1 MSDGDTIATVEIEA
15 VSKSF
20 GAAAAVCDLSLSVPS
35 GSFFALLG
43 PSGCGK
49 TTLMRLIAGFETPD
63 AGRVLIDGVDMHA
76 VPPERRPVNMMFQ
89 SYALFPH
96 MSVAANVGYGLR
108 RVGLS
113 RQAVAD
119 GVTQMLRL
127 VQLDGLGARKPDQL
141 SGGQRQRVALA
152 RSLARKPKILLL
164 DEPMAAL
171 DRKLRTE
178 TQVVLKDIQRALGT
192 TFIVVTHDQDEAMGL
207 ADTVAL
213 MRDGRIAQIGAPEAL
228 YTRPASRFVAG
239 FIGEANILEGHAG
252 MIDEGGVTV
261 ETAVGPIVAATRR
274 QVEPGQKVALAIR
287 PESVSVD
294 DDPGSLGA
302 IAGIVTD
309 ATYRGSQ
316 TLLRIATASDT
327 MLKAMVAGAPRH
339 GVGDAVHVR
348 ISRRGAWMLD
358 D

>member
-1 MSDGDTIATVEIEA
+1 MSDGDAIAA
-15 VSKSF
+15 VAITDLSKSF
-20 GAAAAVCDLSLSVPS
+20 GATAAVRDLSLSVPA

-49 TTLMRLIAGFETPD
+49 TTLMRLIAGFEGPD
-63 AGRVLIDGVDMHA
+63 AGRVLIDGIDMHA
-76 VPPERRPVNMMFQ
+76 VPPEQRPVNMMFQ

-108 RVGLS
+108 RAGLS
-113 RQAVAD
+113 RHAVAD
-119 GVTQMLRL
+119 GVIEMLRL
-127 VQLDGLGARKPDQL
+127 VQLDGLSARKPDKL

-171 DRKLRTE
+171 DRKLRSE
-178 TQVVLKDIQRALGT
+178 TQLVLKDIQRALGT

-213 MRDGRIAQIGAPEAL
+213 MRDGRIAQMGPPAEL
-228 YTRPASRFVAG
+228 YARPASRFVAG

-261 ETAVGPIVAATRR
+261 ETAVGRIVAATRR
-274 QVEPGQKVALAIR
+274 HVEPGQRVTLAVR
-287 PESVSVD
+287 PEYVVVD
-294 DDPGSLGA
+294 DNPENA

-316 TLLRIATASDT
+316 TLLRIAIASGIV
-327 MLKAMVAGAPRH
+327 LKAMVAGASRH
-339 GVGDAVHVR
+339 GVGDGCHVR
-348 ISRRGAWMLD
+348 ILPHGAWMLD